1 MTDRTRMSSGDDG
14 QNYLVSVSDLMAGL
28 IFVFIITLM
37 VFVLRFQKSV
47 ETLQGADS
55 RRTELLITLEKDL
68 AARDLRVSVDTLQ
81 GVLRLTEQS
90 INFPSGSAEPEA
102 AHEARV
108 RTLAEV
114 LDQVLP
120 CFVSSA
126 AQRCDRAELRTPAT
140 EGAGASV
147 SVLLLEGHTDTLRV
161 NANQSRFRNNLELS
175 GARAA
180 AIHRMLLEHRPSL
193 GELRNSDGARILSI
207 SGYGDQQ
214 LLVADDPLNASNR
227 RIELRFLMEPPTAP
241 IGVTRAV
248 GQAMGERR

>member
-1 MTDRTRMSSGDDG
+1 MTSGDDG

-37 VFVLRFQKSV
+37 VFVLRLQKSV

-68 AARDLRVSVDTLQ
+68 AAKDLRVSVDTLQ
-81 GVLRLTEQS
+81 GILRLTEQS

-102 AHEARV
+102 AHLVRV

-114 LDQVLP
+114 LDEVLP
-120 CFVSSA
+120 CFVSTA
-126 AQRCDRAELRTPAT
+126 AQRCDRSELRGPAT

-161 NANQSRFRNNLELS
+161 NASQSRFRNNLELS

-180 AIHRMLLEHRPSL
+180 AIHRMLVEHRPSL
-193 GELRNSDGARILSI
+193 GELRNSDSARILSI

-241 IGVTRAV
+241 IGVARAV
-248 GQAMGERR
+248 GQAIGESR